1 MFEEDS
7 FKGVVV
13 IRVQGIRDITIP
25 MIISLLLLDAPAV
38 EIIMYYDVLYI
49 RKRR

>member
-13 IRVQGIRDITIP
+13 IHVQGIRDITIP
-25 MIISLLLLDAPAV
+25 MIILLLLLDTPAV